1 MEPYSAEL
9 LWIVVLGFIIAFVL
23 AFGIGANDVAN
34 SFGTSVGSGVLTIR
48 QACVLATVCEISGA
62 VLIGYKV
69 SDTMRKGILEVG
81 LYEGFEDEL
90 MLGCLAALASS
101 AIWLLV
107 ATFLKLPIS
116 GTHSIVGSTIG
127 FSLVARGTQGL
138 KWSTMGTIV
147 GSWFISPV
155 LSGLVSI
162 LLFLAIRKFI
172 LRANDPLKAGF
183 RSLPIFYGVTFFIN
197 VISVMLDGPK
207 LLYMD
212 NIPTWLAVTV
222 SIALGLLVAIL
233 TQLVVVPK
241 QKRKIAKQLRARKP
255 VQFHFEPSVES
266 SPSGSPKKNRRP
278 LSLVSDGKQL
288 PAIAE
293 ITELVSLTDNSPKT
307 FKLAPFNLNGKKQN
321 GTTPD
326 GYKINPEIIKKAEDL
341 LGKASLDNTDLTI
354 TSLNFID
361 EHQNGNGLNGYTN
374 GLHRTSKDLED
385 CFKTQQQLESD
396 KHLTQSNELPNN
408 VASAV
413 TANATTAAVN
423 NNIST
428 TKDTNNTACSSLT
441 QDECDNNTKS
451 LLPTTEKNLK
461 VIESGSSL
469 EMMISSTLS
478 PNSSKVPLIESK
490 EAINDFK
497 LSSEPQG
504 DEETEEVSM
513 LFSFLQILTA
523 TFGSFAHGGN
533 DVSNAIGPLIAL
545 YMIYREGSVM
555 QKAESPIYILIYG
568 GIGISIG
575 LWLWGRR
582 VIETIGNDLTKI
594 TSSTGFT
601 IEIGAAITV
610 LLASKIGLPIS
621 TTHCKVGSV
630 VFVGHIAS
638 KGAKKREDNET
649 LDCADT
655 TNDVKQTK
663 EFETLEEG
671 AQDAP
676 APARAN
682 GSVDWHLFRNIAYAW
697 IVTVP
702 VTAIL
707 SAAIMFVLCLCVG
720 IKV

>member
-233 TQLVVVPK
+233 TQLLVVPM
-241 QKRKIAKQLRARKP
+241 QKRKIAKQLRAKNP
-255 VQFHFEPSVES
+255 VKFHFEPSVES

-307 FKLAPFNLNGKKQN
+307 FKLAPFTLNGKQQN

-385 CFKTQQQLESD
+385 CFKTQQQLETD

-408 VASAV
+408 VVSAA
-413 TANATTAAVN
+413 TANAPTAVN

-441 QDECDNNTKS
+441 QDECGNNTTS
-451 LLPTTEKNLK
+451 LLPATEKNLK

-601 IEIGAAITV
+601 IEIGAAYNRT
-610 LLASKIGLPIS
+610 AGQQNWLPIS

-638 KGAKKREDNET
+638 KGAKKREEDNEN
-649 LDCADT
+649 LDCAAT
-655 TNDVKQTK
+655 ANNVKQTK

-671 AQDAP
+671 AQDTAAP
-676 APARAN
+676 PRAN

>member
-233 TQLVVVPK
+233 TQLVVVPM

-671 AQDAP
+671 AQDSA